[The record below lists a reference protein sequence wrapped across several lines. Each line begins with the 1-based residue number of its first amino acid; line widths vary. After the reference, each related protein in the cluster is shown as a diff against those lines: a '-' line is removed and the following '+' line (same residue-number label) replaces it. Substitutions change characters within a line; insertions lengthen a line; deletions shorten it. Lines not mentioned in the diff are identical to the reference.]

1 MMANYIFPDDIVISI
16 LHHVK
21 TGDRSFTA
29 DREKLHR
36 TFFHLK
42 SIDPKSMKVLGFRD
56 RGMFPESVELD
67 QAFSNLEATGLLL
80 RKNDAPLCYFIQEEL
95 DGAYRAFVSK
105 RIKSVGIK
113 DTQVKKL
120 AEDFI
125 AKCS

>member
-1 MMANYIFPDDIVISI
+1 MANYIFPDDIVIAI

-36 TFFHLK
+36 TFFRLK
-42 SIDPKSMKVLGFRD
+42 NSDPKSMKVLGFRD
-56 RGMFPESVELD
+56 RGMFPESTELD
-67 QAFSNLEATGLLL
+67 QAFSNLEATGLLQ
-80 RKNDAPLCYFIQEEL
+80 RQNENPRCYFIQKEL
-95 DGAYRAFVSK
+95 DGAYQDFVSK

-113 DTQVKKL
+113 NTQVKKL

-125 AKCS
+125 AECS